1 MIQITLTKK
10 IFRIFTKQEKLLF
23 FFLILS
29 QFISAGL
36 ELLSI
41 GSLLPIFKS
50 VTDPSW
56 NAKYFG
62 FISEEN
68 RVIYIFLI
76 VIFIFI
82 VKNIFLV
89 LLSYFTGKF
98 RNKVSLR
105 IINTIFNS
113 YLNKEYQF
121 HINNH
126 SSILLRNMQYAD
138 GIDSTLMRLVNFY
151 ADLILAIM
159 SVIAVSFLDFKV
171 TLVAMTFLILILILY
186 AFVTK
191 LTVQKYGEDTVNYNT
206 SYLKNMMEGIK
217 SYREIL
223 LSGNQNYFTKLNSL
237 YKEQSLRFKL
247 RFQIIELIPKYIVEL
262 FFITSIL
269 AISSYF
275 IVYDNINLYEY
286 LPFIGV
292 LMLGIIKLLPNI
304 LRIFSSY
311 QQFKYLIP
319 QIEIVYKSL
328 YDAKYDDE
336 LSLTN
341 TSNNK
346 FNFEKDIVLK
356 NVSFNYDKK
365 FTLNNIN
372 IKINKNL
379 CIGIQGES
387 GSGKSTILNILSG
400 LLLPSEGSILIDGQS
415 RNLSNRNWQN
425 KIGYVSQNTRL
436 IDDTIRSNITFGSN
450 LEKIDDNDIK
460 ELIEKSGLTSYID
473 SLPKGLETIVG
484 ENGVKISGGQAQRVG
499 LARAFFN
506 NPEIL
511 ILDEPTNSLDKENEN
526 KIIDTLKKIKG
537 QVTLIIVSHDA
548 KPLEISDIKFTL
560 KKGELYKE

>member
-247 RFQIIELIPKYIVEL
+247 RFQIVELIPKYIIEL

-269 AISSYF
+269 VISSYF
-275 IVYDNINLYEY
+275 IIYDNINLIEY
-286 LPFIGV
+286 LPFIGI
-292 LMLGIIKLLPNI
+292 LMLG
-304 LRIFSSY
+304 
-311 QQFKYLIP
+311 
-319 QIEIVYKSL
+319 
-328 YDAKYDDE
+328 
-336 LSLTN
+336 
-341 TSNNK
+341 
-346 FNFEKDIVLK
+346 VLK
-356 NVSFNYDKK
+356 LFK
-365 FTLNNIN
+365 
-372 IKINKNL
+372 
-379 CIGIQGES
+379 
-387 GSGKSTILNILSG
+387 
-400 LLLPSEGSILIDGQS
+400 
-415 RNLSNRNWQN
+415 
-425 KIGYVSQNTRL
+425 
-436 IDDTIRSNITFGSN
+436 
-450 LEKIDDNDIK
+450 
-460 ELIEKSGLTSYID
+460 
-473 SLPKGLETIVG
+473 
-484 ENGVKISGGQAQRVG
+484 A
-499 LARAFFN
+499 
-506 NPEIL
+506 
-511 ILDEPTNSLDKENEN
+511 
-526 KIIDTLKKIKG
+526 
-537 QVTLIIVSHDA
+537 
-548 KPLEISDIKFTL
+548 
-560 KKGELYKE
+560 